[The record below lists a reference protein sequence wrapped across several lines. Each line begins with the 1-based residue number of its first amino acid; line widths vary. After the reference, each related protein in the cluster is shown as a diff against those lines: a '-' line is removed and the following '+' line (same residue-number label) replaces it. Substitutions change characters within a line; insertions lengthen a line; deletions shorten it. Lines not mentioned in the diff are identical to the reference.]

1 MPPTQPRWRTFKD
14 PWSSTT
20 HFAGFWLAL
29 LAAAPL
35 VSRAAGDGDLART
48 AGIAIYSASLVGLFL
63 ASSVYHF
70 LDLGPR
76 GNRWLRRL
84 DHSAIFFLIAG
95 TAVPTLSF
103 VFEGSGRLL
112 ALGLVFGL
120 AGVGAMLRVIWV
132 DCAGWLSVALY
143 LALTSVVIVA
153 GRGIVPELSGGAL
166 AWLLGGGL
174 AYGLGLVIY
183 SIHWPNPWPGR
194 FGHHEIWHLFV
205 LIGAGAHYAF
215 TWTLAGRSFPP
226 L

>member
-1 MPPTQPRWRTFKD
+1 MQSEPRWRTFKE

-29 LAAAPL
+29 LASAAL
-35 VSRAAGDGDLART
+35 VSRAGGDAPRT
-48 AGIAIYSASLVGLFL
+48 AGMAIYSASLVGLFF

-76 GNRWLRRL
+76 GNRWLKRL

-95 TAVPTLSF
+95 TAVPTLLF
-103 VFEGSGRLL
+103 VLEGSGRLL
-112 ALGLVFGL
+112 ALGLVLGL
-120 AGVGAMLRVIWV
+120 AIAGALLKVLWIE
-132 DCAGWLSVALY
+132 CPGWLGMGLY
-143 LALTSVVIVA
+143 LGLTTVVIVA
-153 GRGIVPELSGGAL
+153 GRGIVPEISGGAL
-166 AWLLGGGL
+166 AWLLAGGF
-174 AYGLGLVIY
+174 AYLLGLVIY
-183 SIHWPNPWPGR
+183 SSHWPDPWPGR

-226 L
+226 F